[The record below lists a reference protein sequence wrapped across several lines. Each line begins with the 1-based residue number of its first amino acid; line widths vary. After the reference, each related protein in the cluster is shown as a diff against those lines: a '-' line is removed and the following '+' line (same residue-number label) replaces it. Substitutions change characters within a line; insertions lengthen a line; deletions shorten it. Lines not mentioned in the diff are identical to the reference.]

1 MDITHHVKNS
11 TTKKVKRPFTLVQP
25 NSVTN
30 AKHSYDER
38 QENIITLIIEAIKG
52 ELTKVKPIQT
62 DLFGEPM
69 IRIDTKEVN
78 GNNKAKYLVSA
89 KGMMQKIVSYEWTNP
104 NTLQNIETCGVLI
117 TTVHDIKETSIIEL
131 TINKWAIPYL
141 LYWGKGVGGTIFN
154 KSIALTLRGS
164 YTKRLYKLCKRWE
177 NKGGFSISLSE
188 FREMLCLEDKYP
200 RTTDLKKRVLEPAKE
215 KLKAAA
221 DVYFDYTVIKVGGSR
236 SYNQVNFSIKG
247 NNKNIEQ
254 GKKTEV
260 YLLCYN
266 VLSIAYPNTKSTK
279 AQDICNSISQD
290 VHAFEKLYT
299 RFKRLKNKLDVG
311 EKSIE
316 EASKLIKHIIKE
328 DYADYYP
335 SCRLSTN
342 TLSNIN

>member
-1 MDITHHVKNS
+1 MENQNNVK
-11 TTKKVKRPFTLVQP
+11 KKLTGEVKRPLTLVQP

-38 QENIITLIIEAIKG
+38 QENIMTLMIEAIKG

-69 IRIDTKEVN
+69 IRIDTKEVS

-104 NTLQNIETCGVLI
+104 NTLQNIETHGVLI
-117 TTVHDIKETSIIEL
+117 TTVHDIKESSIIEL

-154 KSIALTLRGS
+154 KSIALTLRGN

-177 NKGGFSISLSE
+177 DKGGFAMSLNE
-188 FREMLCLEDKYP
+188 FREMLCLGTKYP

-215 KLKAAA
+215 KMKAAA
-221 DVYFDYTVIKVGGSR
+221 DVYFDYAIIKVGGSR
-236 SYNQVNFSIKG
+236 SYNQVNFSVKG

-254 GKKTEV
+254 GKKTEMYV
-260 YLLCYN
+260 FCYN
-266 VLSIAYPNTKSTK
+266 ILSIAYSNIKSTK
-279 AQDICNSISQD
+279 AQDLCDSISQD
-290 VHAFEKLYT
+290 VYALESLYT
-299 RFKRLKNKLDVG
+299 RFKRLKNELDVG

-316 EASKLIKHIIKE
+316 EVSKLIKHIIKE
-328 DYADYYP
+328 DYADY
-335 SCRLSTN
+335 
-342 TLSNIN
+342 